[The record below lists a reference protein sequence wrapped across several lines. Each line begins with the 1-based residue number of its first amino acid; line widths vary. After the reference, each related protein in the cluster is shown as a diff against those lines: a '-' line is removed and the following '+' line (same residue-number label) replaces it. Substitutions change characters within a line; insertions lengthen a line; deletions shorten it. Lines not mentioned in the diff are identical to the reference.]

1 MKKLFRGAT
10 IFLFLL
16 GFVLLFAGQ
25 AQCETINLKM
35 SHFMPTKH
43 PQHKV
48 MEDWAKN
55 MESLSGGKLKITI
68 FPGGALGKP
77 PHQYESAV
85 KGITD
90 MAFGLHSYTPGR
102 FPLTSVMELPFMV
115 KNGEQGSLVL
125 WSLYEKYLRDEF
137 KDTKTLW
144 MFCHGA
150 GQLFTTKKQVKTL
163 DDLKGLKIRSP
174 GPIMSKVLKR
184 LGATP
189 VSMPITQVYT
199 GLERKTIDGVVV
211 PWEAMR
217 PFRLYEKCKYA
228 TEADIYTM
236 TFFVTMNKKKYE
248 SLPADLKKLVDE
260 NTGEKMSYIAG
271 KAYDAADGPSREFCI
286 KKGVNVYKLPD
297 AERERWRNIANAVGD
312 QWIED
317 MAAKGLP
324 GQEILES
331 TVEALMQTE

>member
-1 MKKLFRGAT
+1 MKKLFRVT
-10 IFLFLL
+10 LIFSCLL
-16 GFVLLFAGQ
+16 AFVCLFAGQ
-25 AQCETINLKM
+25 ASCDSVNLKM

-48 MEDWAKN
+48 MEKWAKN

-85 KGITD
+85 KGVTD
-90 MAFGLHSYTPGR
+90 IAFGLHSYTPGR

-115 KNGEQGSLVL
+115 KSGEQGAVVL
-125 WSLYEKYLRDEF
+125 WSLYEKYLRNEF
-137 KDTKTLW
+137 KDAKILW

-150 GQLFTTKKQVKTL
+150 GQLFTTKKPVKTL
-163 DDLKGLKIRSP
+163 KDLKGLKIRSP
-174 GPIMSKVLKR
+174 GPIMSRVLKR

-199 GLERKTIDGVVV
+199 ALERRTIDGVVV

-236 TFFVTMNKKKYE
+236 TFFVAMNKNKYC
-248 SLPADLKKLVDE
+248 SLPPDLKKLVDE
-260 NTGEKMSYIAG
+260 NTGEKMSFTAG
-271 KAYDAADGPSREFCI
+271 KAYDAADGPGRELCI
-286 KKGVNVYKLPD
+286 KKGIQIYKLPD
-297 AERERWRNIANAVGD
+297 AERERWKTTANPVED
-312 QWIED
+312 QWVKD
-317 MAAKGLP
+317 MEAKGLP
-324 GQEILES
+324 GQEILEF
-331 TVEALMQTE
+331 TVESLTKVQ